1 MTQRKV
7 RTGVIGCG
15 KVGHFHA
22 DCYAKSPLS
31 EFAGVYSRNYEKAAA
46 FAAQYGVK
54 AYHSI
59 EEMAADGVEA
69 VSICTPHPQHRAVAV
84 EAAQRGMHLLIEKPV
99 ASSLEDCDAILDAVH
114 AAGVIGSTVC
124 QRRFSEPSK
133 RIRAAIDAGK
143 LGAPILG
150 TVSMYGWR
158 GMDYYSADPW
168 RGTWEGEGGGV
179 LVNQAPHQIDLL
191 LWYMGEVEEVYG
203 AWATLNHPKLEVED
217 TAVAVIRFKSGAL
230 GTIVVSNSQN
240 PALYGNVHVHGSN
253 GASVGVQTD
262 GGSMFIAGMS
272 QITEPP
278 VLDLWTVPGEQE
290 LLPEL
295 VRQDSEAFL
304 GLPDFMHHYHL
315 EQVNDFLGAILE
327 GRRPLI
333 TLEDGRKTVELFT
346 AIYRSNRD
354 RMPVRFPLKPENGT
368 DFDGRLAAKK

>member
-1 MTQRKV
+1 MRQKV
-7 RTGVIGCG
+7 RTGVVGCG

-22 DCYAKSPLS
+22 DGYAKSPLS
-31 EFAGVYSRNYEKAAA
+31 DFVGVYSRNYEKAAA

-59 EEMAADGVEA
+59 AEMASDGVEA
-69 VSICTPHPQHRAVAV
+69 VSICTPHPQHRGASV
-84 EAAQRGMHLLIEKPV
+84 EAAQCGMHILVEKPV

-124 QRRFSEPSK
+124 QRRFYEPSK
-133 RIRAAIDAGK
+133 RIRAAIDEGK
-143 LGAPILG
+143 IGTPILG

-158 GMDYYSADPW
+158 GMDYYAADPW
-168 RGTWEGEGGGV
+168 RGTWKGEGGGV

-203 AWATLNHPKLEVED
+203 AWATLNHPELEVED
-217 TAVAVIRFKSGAL
+217 TAAAVLRFRNGAL

-278 VLDLWTVPGEQE
+278 VLDLWTIPGEQDR
-290 LLPEL
+290 LPEL
-295 VRQDSEAFL
+295 VQRDSATFL
-304 GLPDFMHHYHL
+304 ALPDFMHYYHL
-315 EQVNDFLGAILE
+315 QQVNDFLGAVLE
-327 GRRPLI
+327 KRRPLI

-354 RMPVRFPLKPENGT
+354 RMPVRFPLLPENRT
-368 DFDGRLAAKK
+368 DFDGRLLPKK